1 MSASDVTM
9 LKELNY
15 ALDSAIQSGYQQENV
30 NYALDVF
37 EKVLTQSNLS
47 LDLVGQLITPIID
60 ELRVLITTMPAII
73 PNIADMLFSVV
84 SNMMSI
90 REQFQGIGG

>member
-1 MSASDVTM
+1 
-9 LKELNY
+9 
-15 ALDSAIQSGYQQENV
+15 
-30 NYALDVF
+30 VF

-84 SNMMSI
+84 SNMD
-90 REQFQGIGG
+90 EYKGVNFKVLGGSLSKVVSMII